1 MWMDSKSMP
10 QHIYLYNKVLKDSN
24 NENNSQNQASTE
36 DKCSIKQ
43 TTSNKNKK
51 EEIIEIK

>member
-1 MWMDSKSMP
+1 MDSKSMP
-10 QHIYLYNKVLKDSN
+10 QHTYLYNKVLKDSN